1 MLRPLGEDEAVVLL
15 PDYDS
20 QEVTGYLRVFLEN
33 GEENSEENREDNEK
47 NSENNSEENSEE
59 NSFRT
64 FLENNKELDT
74 CTEKNES
81 DVQKVEDYFVDN
93 KSVHLINKG
102 ENHKEDIPIFSEG
115 QEVNPTFDQELGGI
129 EKEEPNLD
137 KNLICKLCLASCSNS
152 GNMNAHMAAK
162 HGIARTFKCRWCR
175 ADFRSKDNMKNHQK
189 R

>member
-81 DVQKVEDYFVDN
+81 DVQKVEDY
-93 KSVHLINKG
+93 
-102 ENHKEDIPIFSEG
+102 
-115 QEVNPTFDQELGGI
+115 
-129 EKEEPNLD
+129 
-137 KNLICKLCLASCSNS
+137 
-152 GNMNAHMAAK
+152 
-162 HGIARTFKCRWCR
+162 
-175 ADFRSKDNMKNHQK
+175 
-189 R
+189 